1 MKITFKKIIEDYD
14 FTQLNEHVYCAD
26 FEDESVEL
34 YKFGSH
40 YIVRVEMCNR
50 DTINIMTCNSVA
62 ELYEALSRSV
72 HC

>member
-1 MKITFKKIIEDYD
+1 MKITFKQIIKDYD
-14 FTQLNEHVYCAD
+14 FIQLNEHVYCAD

-40 YIVRVEMCNR
+40 YIVRVEMCSCGA
-50 DTINIMTCNSVA
+50 IHIMTCNSVA
-62 ELYEALSRSV
+62 KLYEALSKCV

>member
-14 FTQLNEHVYCAD
+14 FIQLNEHVYCAD
-26 FEDESVEL
+26 FENESVEL

-40 YIVRVEMCNR
+40 YIVRVYTHSN
-50 DTINIMTCNSVA
+50 DTINIMTRNSVT
-62 ELYEALSRSV
+62 ELCEALNKCV

>member
-1 MKITFKKIIEDYD
+1 MKITFKQIIEDYD
-14 FTQLNEHVYCAD
+14 FIQLNEHVYCAD

-40 YIVRVEMCNR
+40 YVVRVAMCSR
-50 DTINIMTCNSVA
+50 DTIHIMMCNSVK
-62 ELYEALSRSV
+62 ELYEALGKCV

>member
-1 MKITFKKIIEDYD
+1 MKITFKQIIEDYD

-34 YKFGSH
+34 YKFGNH
-40 YIVRVEMCNR
+40 YIVRVEMCSS
-50 DTINIMTCNSVA
+50 DTINIMMCNSVT
-62 ELYEALSRSV
+62 ELYEALSKCV

>member
-1 MKITFKKIIEDYD
+1 MKITFKQIIEDYD
-14 FTQLNEHVYCAD
+14 FIQLNEHVYCAD

-40 YIVRVEMCNR
+40 YVVRVAMCSY
-50 DTINIMTCNSVA
+50 DTIRIMMCNSVK
-62 ELYEALSRSV
+62 ELYEALSKCV

>member
-1 MKITFKKIIEDYD
+1 MKITFKQIIEDYD
-14 FTQLNEHVYCAD
+14 FTKLNEHVYCAD

-40 YIVRVEMCNR
+40 YIVRVETHSCGA
-50 DTINIMTCNSVA
+50 INIMTCNSVT
-62 ELYEALSRSV
+62 ELYDALSRSV

>member
-1 MKITFKKIIEDYD
+1 MKITFKQIIKDYD

-40 YIVRVEMCNR
+40 YIVRVEMCSR
-50 DTINIMTCNSVA
+50 GAIHIMTCNSVA
-62 ELYEALSRSV
+62 ELYEALSKCV

>member
-14 FTQLNEHVYCAD
+14 FVQLNEHVYCAD

-34 YKFGSH
+34 YKFGNH
-40 YIVRVEMCNR
+40 YIARVEVHSN
-50 DTINIMTCNSVA
+50 DTINIMTCNSVT
-62 ELYEALSRSV
+62 ELYEALNKCV

>member
-1 MKITFKKIIEDYD
+1 MKITFKQIIKDYD
-14 FTQLNEHVYCAD
+14 FIQLNEHVYCAD

-40 YIVRVEMCNR
+40 YIVRVEMCSC

-62 ELYEALSRSV
+62 ELYEALSKCV

>member
-34 YKFGSH
+34 YKFGNH
-40 YIVRVEMCNR
+40 YIVRVDEHSR
-50 DTINIMTCNSVA
+50 DTLHIMMCNSVT
-62 ELYEALSRSV
+62 ELYETLNKCV

>member
-14 FTQLNEHVYCAD
+14 FIQLNEHVYCAD

-34 YKFGSH
+34 YTFGSH
-40 YIVRVEMCNR
+40 YIVRVEMCSC

-62 ELYEALSRSV
+62 ELYEALSKCV

>member
-1 MKITFKKIIEDYD
+1 MKITFKQIIKDYD
-14 FTQLNEHVYCAD
+14 FIQLNEHVYCAD

-40 YIVRVEMCNR
+40 YAVRVAMCSY
-50 DTINIMTCNSVA
+50 DTINIIMCNSVK
-62 ELYEALSRSV
+62 ELYEALSKCV